1 MPDLLYSA
9 LEPYQSPSKLSDEP
23 LEQFKR
29 LGKIAAWL
37 ASDEPNEQS
46 LKQTLNVFTKFLTTV
61 DSTTLAAEFELNRI
75 QIVRYSDRFGY
86 QDFYADQ
93 RKLDRSMREHHHL
106 LESMHGSTDQS
117 ASNTFFLSELA
128 DACFLEADEYN
139 AQVDGTK
146 RLLEEVLSSI
156 SDRALLDQPRRTGG
170 ALASLSRFGHGLFS
184 RSNFDALAAIHHEI
198 AENALSHGTYSR
210 LNDRSWPNT
219 NSAFGNTFHLQVRS
233 FPYTKS
239 NRSRVDSLHPQFSKH
254 TQERNDSAANTYWM
268 FSYCDTGGGILNH
281 VSEFGGVEPGL
292 KIQNLIEEKISTRS
306 FSGSGYGLDKIC
318 KFANQ
323 LGAFVFI
330 ETKGTSFCYDGL
342 LDVMDEG
349 PQRVDRGTMICIV
362 ISSSV
367 QHAVRSS

>member
-9 LEPYQSPSKLSDEP
+9 LEPYQSLRNLSDDP
-23 LEQFKR
+23 LDQFRR
-29 LGKIAAWL
+29 LMGVAVWL
-37 ASDEPNEQS
+37 ASDEPNEHS
-46 LKQTLNVFTKFLTTV
+46 LKQALTVFSKFLGTTE
-61 DSTTLAAEFELNRI
+61 STTLAAEFELNRI

-93 RKLDRSMREHHHL
+93 RKIDRSTREHQYL
-106 LESMHGSTDQS
+106 LESIHGSAGQS
-117 ASNTFFLSELA
+117 TSSTFFLSEVA
-128 DACFLEADEYN
+128 DACFLEADEYTS
-139 AQVDGTK
+139 QVDATK
-146 RLLEEVLSSI
+146 RLLEEILSSI
-156 SDRALLDQPRRTGG
+156 SDRAALDQPRRTGG

-219 NSAFGNTFHLQVRS
+219 NPAFGNTFHLQVRS

-239 NRSRVDSLHPQFSKH
+239 NRTRVDNLHPQFAKH
-254 TQERNDSAANTYWM
+254 AEQRSDSGSNTYWM

-281 VSEFGGVEPGL
+281 VSEFGSANAGL
-292 KIQNLIEEKISTRS
+292 KIRNLIEEKISTRR

-330 ETKGTSFCYDGL
+330 ETKGSSFSYDGL

-349 PQRVDRGTMICIV
+349 PQRVDRGTMICVV

-367 QHAVRSS
+367 QDAVRSS